1 MCIDEQEAQC
11 NAPDECA
18 CVHPEEEEGKAE
30 LKERCEWLEQS
41 FRECDHE
48 LAATIDQ
55 FDRSDNF
62 LKQAAKEIYY
72 KLL

>member
-1 MCIDEQEAQC
+1 MC
-11 NAPDECA
+11 NAPDKCA
-18 CVHPEEEEGKAE
+18 IVSIQKKKGKAE
-30 LKERCEWLEQS
+30 LKEKCERLEQS

-55 FDRSDNF
+55 LDRSDNF

-72 KLL
+72 KL